1 METCNK
7 AVKMVE
13 NQYRPCLCE
22 IGHAGGCNPFS
33 PNPYM
38 GLAIPKANL
47 PKGDL
52 MPLSLVTPQESV
64 IDVMKRDVKIIMSQP
79 NGVVWTDKSITRRC
93 LWQGAHGRCIYELG
107 NHTKHKEEINGAR
120 DH

>member
-7 AVKMVE
+7 PVRTFE
-13 NQYRPCLCE
+13 NSYRPCLCE

-38 GLAIPKANL
+38 AVAIAKAEL
-47 PKGDL
+47 PKGDR
-52 MPLSLVTPQESV
+52 MPLGPQPV
-64 IDVMKRDVKIIMSQP
+64 
-79 NGVVWTDKSITRRC
+79 GVVWTDKSTTRRC

-107 NHTKHKEEINGAR
+107 NHTEHREEVYGPR
-120 DH
+120 DNQ

>member
-7 AVKMVE
+7 SVKTVE

-38 GLAIPKANL
+38 GLAISKTDL
-47 PKGDL
+47 PKGDR
-52 MPLSLVTPQESV
+52 MPLPLVTPQF
-64 IDVMKRDVKIIMSQP
+64 QP
-79 NGVVWTDKSITRRC
+79 QPSGVVWTDKSTQRRC
-93 LWQGAHGRCIYELG
+93 LWQGAHGRCIYEIG
-107 NHTKHKEEINGAR
+107 NHTEHKEEINGAR